1 MAELLGLTVETV
13 SRHMSEFRREGILD
27 APRGHVRIFDVERL
41 QRLAGDLPAHVTLR
55 H

>member
-1 MAELLGLTVETV
+1 
-13 SRHMSEFRREGILD
+13 
-27 APRGHVRIFDVERL
+27 VRIFDVERL